1 LIRFADLQIDP
12 VSQQVWRETGAARE
26 LLPVHGLSMQL
37 LLKLL
42 EHGTAV
48 VSLDQLI
55 TQVWAPA
62 IVNEETVT
70 QRIKL
75 LRQALGDDGRQPRYV
90 RSVRGRGYQL
100 CEMPVTVEPEPA
112 SSAAQAAA
120 APSAPP
126 RRRRYWILLV
136 LMVELL
142 ILWRVFQAEPAREY
156 QSSAQPPSVPALDR
170 ARYYAAIGQ
179 HDDNERAIVLFQQVL
194 ADPAN
199 SGYLQRRR
207 TAQLGLSHA
216 YSARVCLYN
225 QPYSWAEHGLA
236 LADDVLR
243 DRPRDST
250 AHAAR
255 AYALDCMGRID
266 AAIAAYSAALALQAS
281 ATEQQASLA
290 SRANLRAVRGEL
302 AGALADNLQVQRA
315 GLPQRFLDIQ
325 IARVLELLGFA
336 PAAEQLYREQFE
348 LYPDNP
354 LIALAYPR
362 FLFNQ
367 GRIDEASALVERA
380 MQRPLHPDLH
390 IVRGE
395 LALLRGN
402 RRAAASAFAAA
413 TALKPQSSW
422 PRSLSLLHTATDPTQ
437 LAERLQA
444 LEPSAAA
451 ADVWPESWLE
461 IALLRLALKQTDGA
475 LDALQRAVQRGYR
488 DRAYLQT
495 SALYRPLAAHPQFAA
510 VLDQIA
516 QAVASERGAAL
527 KIPGLDAL
535 IAVAVAPAPINRS
548 DPPAPP

>member
-1 LIRFADLQIDP
+1 LIRFVDLQIDP
-12 VSQQVWRETGAARE
+12 VSQQVWREAGAVRE
-26 LLPVHGLSMQL
+26 LLPVQGLSMQL
-37 LLKLL
+37 FLKLL
-42 EHGTAV
+42 EHGTEV
-48 VSLDQLI
+48 ISLDQLI

-100 CEMPVTVEPEPA
+100 CEMPVTIGSEPA
-112 SSAAQAAA
+112 SSAAQAAT
-120 APSAPP
+120 APP
-126 RRRRYWILLV
+126 KRRPYWILLV
-136 LMVELL
+136 LMAALF
-142 ILWRVFQAEPAREY
+142 ILWRVFQAEPARELR
-156 QSSAQPPSVPALDR
+156 SNPRPTSVPALDR

-225 QPYSWAEHGLA
+225 QPYLWAEHALA
-236 LADDVLR
+236 LADGVLR
-243 DRPRDST
+243 ETPRNST

-281 ATEQQASLA
+281 ANEHQASLA

-302 AGALADNLQVQRA
+302 AGALADNLQVQQA

-395 LALLRGN
+395 LALLRGD
-402 RRAAASAFAAA
+402 RRGAATAFAAA
-413 TALKPQSSW
+413 TSLKPQSSW
-422 PRSLSLLHTATDPTQ
+422 PRSLSLLHTAADPKR
-437 LAERLQA
+437 LADRLQA
-444 LEPSAAA
+444 LEQSTA
-451 ADVWPESWLE
+451 ADGWPEIWLE
-461 IALLRLALKQTDGA
+461 IALLRLALGQTDGA
-475 LDALQRAVQRGYR
+475 LDALHRAVQRGYR

-495 SALYRPLAAHPQFAA
+495 SALYRPLAGHPQFSA

-516 QAVASERGAAL
+516 QAVAAERGAAL

-535 IAVAVAPAPINRS
+535 IVVSPAPLNRS